1 MICILAG
8 FCAGMFGIGGGVVK
22 GPLMLEM
29 GVHPA
34 VAAATTAVMIF
45 FTAVVATTSFIAF
58 GTMILISI
66 KLLLT
71 TEMKFDTFNT

>member
-8 FCAGMFGIGGGVVK
+8 FCAGMFGIGGGIVK
-22 GPLMLEM
+22 GPLMLEI

-58 GTMILISI
+58 GKSCIVITPNNY
-66 KLLLT
+66 
-71 TEMKFDTFNT
+71 FY